1 MGARRLSVYLL
12 LPISSPEGNV
22 GEQQQAPTPAG
33 IADRGCDTQALLGL
47 PLLATAAA
55 SFYLISLRHIFF
67 HSSSTP
73 IFVTGDHTS
82 SRLEHGSS
90 WRPLVLLWPSLD
102 HPHHGGV

>member
-1 MGARRLSVYLL
+1 MGHRYDRLRRPCCHAVRSWCQGRARRLSVYFLL
-12 LPISSPEGNV
+12 LTSS
-22 GEQQQAPTPAG
+22 PTPAG

-47 PLLATAAA
+47 LPLATAAA

-82 SRLEHGSS
+82 SGLARLH
-90 WRPLVLLWPSLD
+90 L
-102 HPHHGGV
+102 